1 MATMWSSEQI
11 VADYGDL
18 QAKSMAVDCLGLVT
32 VIAGRKALTFVDLR
46 NPTEP
51 LARHPRQSK
60 WEKWDINCVQW
71 NPHPSHAHN
80 FVTACNERLD
90 LFAWKDGVCTNQCM
104 MKGHSRSISDI
115 DWSPFDVNVI
125 ASCSVDTFIHLWDVR
140 DPRKP
145 QSSFQTVAG
154 ASQVMWNKIQTN
166 QFATT
171 HEGDVRLWD
180 PRKGNS
186 PLTYIA
192 AHLSKIHGLDWSP
205 HSENC
210 LATASQDGSVKFWD
224 VTNFRQAKGSMS
236 AGCPVWRARYT
247 PFGHGLVTVA
257 VPQIRRGDNSL
268 YLWTVEDNVQLV
280 HQFMGHQ
287 DAILEFQWRKQTEE
301 ERDFQLVTWARD
313 QTLRVW
319 KVDLQ
324 HQKLCGH
331 DVGDLPDSEEL
342 STMSLVSSTNSFEGE
357 EGEGGET
364 TRQPSGSP
372 DSITAQQPRTLKQ
385 EFSLV
390 NVEIPNIVV
399 EELNPTTRTCIV
411 LAMANNHNVRLKLVF
426 PDNYPNNDMPSLDIL
441 FATIN
446 NKVQQR
452 LHLGLTDICLK
463 HVTRNTN
470 CLEPV
475 LRQLATY
482 LEKLTID
489 DRRTPES
496 ETSMHLPFTHKPTKQ
511 LHGHNKFS
519 AHYGPYHYLLDHNI
533 PFPRTSG
540 ARFCA
545 AGFLVVFGR
554 AREAKKARTGADH
567 TPKALSDLTQYGS
580 RARIRSSHTAPTP
593 YQQYSFAR
601 SPPTTSDPFT
611 IKSYY
616 YKDQKRKNNMR
627 MKSKVIKDKSED
639 LDKQK
644 GPHLAPVK
652 IYDSSYLLPINKNLG
667 THYRIDLNDIP
678 AMCRHNA
685 AQAAGVGRKDLVQLW
700 NLVTLMSDKRLAP
713 SSNPDDGSPWGR
725 HPFGRQLL
733 KHMMDFYSSLHD
745 VQTLAMLC
753 CVFWNKQE
761 VQRPLHQSSS
771 VEYIPPTV
779 AEYSPYHTVSSS
791 SSLLKGWSTYQLA
804 ERPAH
809 TGPLPTSSSTASLA
823 EVASHPNLPAF
834 QQSERGSPAVQKMRR
849 SNSWSFDIDSIED
862 YKFDDSKD
870 TKQKEA
876 EREQFQH
883 EINSRMMDPG
893 AQQQYDDYLRAYA
906 NILYQWGRG
915 NQATHVLKFVSS
927 PKEQH
932 KGIEFGLNCH
942 RCRKEV
948 RGPQCGSCKVLAFN
962 CVICH
967 IGVRGASNFCLTCG
981 HGGHTNHIIHWF
993 KTHDE
998 CPSGCGC
1005 KCIRGKT
1012 YITMSSYN
1020 S

>member
-771 VEYIPPTV
+771 VEYIPPT
-779 AEYSPYHTVSSS
+779 YSPYHTVSSS
-791 SSLLKGWSTYQLA
+791 SSLLKGWST
-804 ERPAH
+804 
-809 TGPLPTSSSTASLA
+809 
-823 EVASHPNLPAF
+823 
-834 QQSERGSPAVQKMRR
+834 VQKMRR

>member
-18 QAKSMAVDCLGLVT
+18 QARSMAVDCLGLVT
-32 VIAGRKALTFVDLR
+32 VIAGRKALTFVDLT

-104 MKGHSRSISDI
+104 MKGHTRTVSDI

-125 ASCSVDTFIHLWDVR
+125 ASCSVDTFTHLWDVR
-140 DPRKP
+140 EPRKP

-205 HSENC
+205 HNENC

-224 VTNFRQAKGSMS
+224 ITNFRQAKGSMS

-268 YLWTVEDNVQLV
+268 YLWTIEDNVQLV

-287 DAILEFQWRKQTEE
+287 DAILEFQWRKQTEDD
-301 ERDFQLVTWARD
+301 RDFQLVTWARD

-331 DVGDLPDSEEL
+331 DVGDLPECEEL
-342 STMSLVSSTNSFEGE
+342 GSMPLVSSTNSYEGE
-357 EGEGGET
+357 EDGGET
-364 TRQPSGSP
+364 NRQPSGSP

-399 EELNPTTRTCIV
+399 EELNPTTRTCVV

-426 PDNYPNNDMPSLDIL
+426 PDNYPNNDMPTLDIL
-441 FATIN
+441 YATIN

-482 LEKLTID
+482 LEKLTVD

-496 ETSMHLPFTHKPTKQ
+496 ETPMHLPFSHKPTKQ
-511 LHGHNKFS
+511 LHGHNKFPP
-519 AHYGPYHYLLDHNI
+519 HYSPYHYMLDNNI

-545 AGFLVVFGR
+545 GGFLVVFGR

-567 TPKALSDLTQYGS
+567 TPKALSELTQYGS
-580 RARIRSSHTAPTP
+580 RARIRSSHATPTP
-593 YQQYSFAR
+593 YQQYPFAR
-601 SPPTTSDPFT
+601 SPPTTTDPFT

-616 YKDQKRKNNMR
+616 YKEQKWKNNLR
-627 MKSKVIKDKSED
+627 KRSKVIKDKSED
-639 LDKQK
+639 IDKQK
-644 GPHLAPVK
+644 GPNLAPVK

-667 THYRIDLNDIP
+667 THYRIDLEDIP
-678 AMCRHNA
+678 GMCQHNA
-685 AQAAGVGRKDLVQLW
+685 SQAASVGRKDLVQLW
-700 NLVTLMSDKRLAP
+700 NLVTLMSDKRLTP

-725 HPFGRQLL
+725 HPFAKQLL
-733 KHMMDFYSSLHD
+733 KHFMDFYSGLHD

-761 VQRPLHQSSS
+761 IQRPLHQSSS
-771 VEYIPPTV
+771 VEYIPPTDV
-779 AEYSPYHTVSSS
+779 FE
-791 SSLLKGWSTYQLA
+791 
-804 ERPAH
+804 
-809 TGPLPTSSSTASLA
+809 
-823 EVASHPNLPAF
+823 
-834 QQSERGSPAVQKMRR
+834 AVQKMRR
-849 SNSWSFDIDSIED
+849 SNSWSFDIDSMED
-862 YKFDDSKD
+862 YKFEDSKD
-870 TKQKEA
+870 VKQKEA
-876 EREQFQH
+876 EKEQFQH
-883 EINSRMMDPG
+883 ESNSRMMDPG
-893 AQQQYDDYLRAYA
+893 AQQQYDQYLRAYA
-906 NILYQWGRG
+906 DILYQWGRA
-915 NQATHVLKFVSS
+915 NQATHILKFVST
-927 PKEQH
+927 PQEQH

-967 IGVRGASNFCLTCG
+967 IGVKGSSNFCLTCG
-981 HGGHTNHIIHWF
+981 HGGHANHILHWF
-993 KTHDE
+993 QTHDE

>member
-18 QAKSMAVDCLGLVT
+18 QARSMAVDCLGLVT
-32 VIAGRKALTFVDLR
+32 VIAGRKALTFVDLT

-104 MKGHSRSISDI
+104 MKGHTRTVSDI

-125 ASCSVDTFIHLWDVR
+125 ASCSVDTFTHLWDVR
-140 DPRKP
+140 EPRKP

-205 HSENC
+205 HNENC

-224 VTNFRQAKGSMS
+224 ITNFRQAKGSMS

-268 YLWTVEDNVQLV
+268 YLWTIEDNVQLV

-287 DAILEFQWRKQTEE
+287 DAILEFQWRKQTEDD
-301 ERDFQLVTWARD
+301 RDFQLVTWARD

-331 DVGDLPDSEEL
+331 DVGDLPECEEL
-342 STMSLVSSTNSFEGE
+342 GSMPLVSSTNSYEGE
-357 EGEGGET
+357 EDGGET
-364 TRQPSGSP
+364 NRQPSGSP

-399 EELNPTTRTCIV
+399 EELNPTTRTCVV

-426 PDNYPNNDMPSLDIL
+426 PDNYPNNDMPTLDIL
-441 FATIN
+441 YATIN

-482 LEKLTID
+482 LEKLTVD

-496 ETSMHLPFTHKPTKQ
+496 ETPMHLPFSHKPTKQ
-511 LHGHNKFS
+511 LHGHNKFPP
-519 AHYGPYHYLLDHNI
+519 HYSPYHYMLDNNI

-545 AGFLVVFGR
+545 GGFLVVFGR

-567 TPKALSDLTQYGS
+567 TPKALSELTQYGS
-580 RARIRSSHTAPTP
+580 RARIRSSHATPTP
-593 YQQYSFAR
+593 YQQYPFAR
-601 SPPTTSDPFT
+601 SPPTTTDPFT

-616 YKDQKRKNNMR
+616 YKEQKWKNNLR
-627 MKSKVIKDKSED
+627 KRSKVIKDKSED
-639 LDKQK
+639 IDKQK
-644 GPHLAPVK
+644 GPNLAPVK

-667 THYRIDLNDIP
+667 THYRIDLEDIP
-678 AMCRHNA
+678 GMCQHNA
-685 AQAAGVGRKDLVQLW
+685 SQAASVGRKDLVQLW
-700 NLVTLMSDKRLAP
+700 NLVTLMSDKRLTP

-725 HPFGRQLL
+725 HPFAKQLL
-733 KHMMDFYSSLHD
+733 KHFMDFYSGLHD

-761 VQRPLHQSSS
+761 IQRPLHQSSS
-771 VEYIPPTV
+771 VEYIPPT
-779 AEYSPYHTVSSS
+779 YSPYHTVSSS
-791 SSLLKGWSTYQLA
+791 SSLFKGWST
-804 ERPAH
+804 
-809 TGPLPTSSSTASLA
+809 
-823 EVASHPNLPAF
+823 
-834 QQSERGSPAVQKMRR
+834 VQKMRR
-849 SNSWSFDIDSIED
+849 SNSWSFDIDSMED
-862 YKFDDSKD
+862 YKFEDSKD
-870 TKQKEA
+870 VKQKEA
-876 EREQFQH
+876 EKEQFQH
-883 EINSRMMDPG
+883 ESNSRMMDPG
-893 AQQQYDDYLRAYA
+893 AQQQYDQYLRAYA
-906 NILYQWGRG
+906 DILYQWGRA
-915 NQATHVLKFVSS
+915 NQATHILKFVST
-927 PKEQH
+927 PQEQH

-967 IGVRGASNFCLTCG
+967 IGVKGSSNFCLTCG
-981 HGGHTNHIIHWF
+981 HGGHANHILHWF
-993 KTHDE
+993 QTHDE

>member
-18 QAKSMAVDCLGLVT
+18 QARSMAVDCLGLVT
-32 VIAGRKALTFVDLR
+32 VIAGRKALAFVDLK
-46 NPTEP
+46 NPTE
-51 LARHPRQSK
+51 LLTRHPRQSK

-90 LFAWKDGVCTNQCM
+90 LYSWKDGVCTNQST
-104 MKGHSRSISDI
+104 MKGHTRTVSDI

-125 ASCSVDTFIHLWDVR
+125 ASCSVDTFTHLWDVR
-140 DPRKP
+140 EPRKP

-166 QFATT
+166 LFATT
-171 HEGDVRLWD
+171 HEGDVRIWD

-205 HSENC
+205 HNENC

-224 VTNFRQAKGSMS
+224 VTNFKQAKGSMS

-287 DAILEFQWRKQTEE
+287 DAILEFQWRKQTDDD
-301 ERDFQLVTWARD
+301 RDFQLVTWARD

-331 DVGDLPDSEEL
+331 DVGDLPEGEEL
-342 STMSLVSSTNSFEGE
+342 GTMSLVSSTNSYEGE
-357 EGEGGET
+357 EGDGSEAN
-364 TRQPSGSP
+364 RQPSGSP

-426 PDNYPNNDMPSLDIL
+426 PDNYPNNDMPTLDIL
-441 FATIN
+441 YATIN

-475 LRQLATY
+475 LRQLAMY
-482 LEKLTID
+482 LEKLTVD

-496 ETSMHLPFTHKPTKQ
+496 ETPMHLPFVHKPTKQ
-511 LHGHNKFS
+511 LHGHNKFPP
-519 AHYGPYHYLLDHNI
+519 HYSPYHYMLDHNI

-567 TPKALSDLTQYGS
+567 TPKALSELTQYGS
-580 RARIRSSHTAPTP
+580 RARIRSNHAAPTP
-593 YQQYSFAR
+593 YQQYPFAR

-616 YKDQKRKNNMR
+616 YKEQKKKNSLR
-627 MKSKVIKDKSED
+627 MKSKVVKDKSEEI
-639 LDKQK
+639 DKQK
-644 GPHLAPVK
+644 GPNLAPVK

-667 THYRIDLNDIP
+667 THYKIDLDDIP
-678 AMCRHNA
+678 GMCQHNA
-685 AQAAGVGRKDLVQLW
+685 SQAASVGRKDLVQLW
-700 NLVTLMSDKRLAP
+700 NLITLMSDKRLAP

-725 HPFGRQLL
+725 HPFARQLL
-733 KHMMDFYSSLHD
+733 THFMDFYSGLHD

-771 VEYIPPTV
+771 VEYIPPT
-779 AEYSPYHTVSSS
+779 YSPYHTVSSS
-791 SSLLKGWSTYQLA
+791 SSLFKGWSTYQLA
-804 ERPAH
+804 ERSTH
-809 TGPLPTSSSTASLA
+809 TTGPLPTSSSTASLA

-834 QQSERGSPAVQKMRR
+834 QLSEKTSPAVQKMRR
-849 SNSWSFDIDSIED
+849 SNSWSFDIDSMED
-862 YKFDDSKD
+862 YKFEDSKD
-870 TKQKEA
+870 IKQKET
-876 EREQFQH
+876 EKEQFQH
-883 EINSRMMDPG
+883 ENNCRMMDPG
-893 AQQQYDDYLRAYA
+893 AQHQYDQYLRAYA

-915 NQATHVLKFVSS
+915 IQATHVLKFVST
-927 PKEQH
+927 PQEQH
-932 KGIEFGLNCH
+932 KGIEFGLSCH

-967 IGVRGASNFCLTCG
+967 IGVRGSSNFCLTCG
-981 HGGHTNHIIHWF
+981 HGGHTNHILHWF
-993 KTHDE
+993 QTHDE
-998 CPSGCGC
+998 CPTGCGC

-1012 YITMSSYN
+1012 YITMTSYN